1 MNRRGMVFGVT
12 CLLLSIA
19 LLATTAM
26 TVSAQGISLPKGNWV
41 IALSNSYYGNTWRKQ
56 MVEAF
61 TNVAEQAKKSGLIK
75 DYIIVNGDGTQNT
88 QIAQMN
94 SLVLRGVNAIAL
106 NAASPT
112 ALNDVIAQASNAGIK
127 VVSFDSIADSPF
139 CYKINFNFKDEGV
152 QRVDYVAKRFGKKDI
167 NVIQILGVS
176 GSAPAIDMYQGQVDA
191 LKKYPNIHV
200 VAKVEGEAS
209 ASVTQQNLS
218 NILPSLP
225 KIDAVLTQAGN
236 DAYGAV
242 QAFEASGR
250 PMPLILGDDTSEFMQ
265 WWIKMKKEKGYETF
279 SIGSAPGIGAAAF
292 WVCLAILDGVKV
304 PQFMMQPESPVTQ
317 AEVEQYANLKPGM
330 VVSPDFTW
338 DYVQKHLLN
347 QE

>member
-1 MNRRGMVFGVT
+1 MKRKSAFLAVAVAV
-12 CLLLSIA
+12 LSIV
-19 LLATTAM
+19 LLTMAGTAAF
-26 TVSAQGISLPKGNWV
+26 AQVQLPKGNWV
-41 IALSNSYYGNTWRKQ
+41 IALSNSYFGNTWRKQ
-56 MVEAF
+56 MVDSF
-61 TNVAEQAKKSGLIK
+61 TSVAEQAKKQGLIK
-75 DYIIVNGDGTQNT
+75 DYVIVNGDGTQNT

-94 SLVLRGVNAIAL
+94 SLILKGVSAIAL
-106 NAASPT
+106 DAASPT
-112 ALNDVIAQASNAGIK
+112 ALNDVIAQASKVGIK
-127 VVSFDSIADSPF
+127 VISFDSIADSPF
-139 CYKINFNFKDEGV
+139 CYKINFNFHDEGV
-152 QRVDYVAKRFGKKDI
+152 QRVDYVAKRFGKKNI

-176 GSAPAIDMYQGQVDA
+176 GSAPAIDMYQGQVDE

-225 KIDAVLTQAGN
+225 HIDAVLTQAGN

-250 PMPLILGDDTSEFMQ
+250 PMPLILGDDTAEFLQ
-265 WWIKMKKEKGYETF
+265 WWLRMKKENGYETF

-304 PQFMMQPESPVTQ
+304 PQLMMLPESPVTQ
-317 AEVEQYANLKPGM
+317 ADVGQYANLKPGM

-338 DYVQKHLLN
+338 EYVQQHLLN
-347 QE
+347 Q

>member
-19 LLATTAM
+19 LLATAAM

-56 MVEAF
+56 MVESF

-112 ALNDVIAQASNAGIK
+112 ALNDVIAQASKAGIK

-176 GSAPAIDMYQGQVDA
+176 GSAPAIDMFQGQVDE

-200 VAKVEGEAS
+200 VAKVEGEAML
-209 ASVTQQNLS
+209 QR
-218 NILPSLP
+218 PSR
-225 KIDAVLTQAGN
+225 IFRTSSRACRR
-236 DAYGAV
+236 
-242 QAFEASGR
+242 S
-250 PMPLILGDDTSEFMQ
+250 MPS
-265 WWIKMKKEKGYETF
+265 
-279 SIGSAPGIGAAAF
+279 
-292 WVCLAILDGVKV
+292 
-304 PQFMMQPESPVTQ
+304 
-317 AEVEQYANLKPGM
+317 
-330 VVSPDFTW
+330 
-338 DYVQKHLLN
+338 
-347 QE
+347 